1 MTATLSS
8 PPSTPAPH
16 GSPVAKAD
24 PPGPRPL
31 ASLGDLAYLAY
42 PLVPTRWLFALA
54 RLRGRVQYRRSGAL
68 REAVRANLAAIL
80 GAGADAGEV
89 ERRTREFFENQQLQN
104 LLVMLVPR
112 MSTEALERVIPIEG
126 LDRLERA
133 YAQGRGVIFLGSH
146 LNSVMLFVA
155 VVLLRRKG
163 YDIRIAMPTMKDP
176 WLQTRVRMLA
186 DRLAGRGSLRE
197 QLGAFFA
204 QFNIRPIV
212 ERLAQNTAIGMTG
225 DGWHSASFVE
235 IEFMGRQV
243 PFTTGAMGMARST
256 GAVIVPAFMVGRPPF
271 GVRMLFEEPFTVPK
285 TGQPK
290 HDVQERVQH
299 YARLLETHIRADLAG
314 WQHLTVPHLFETMTT
329 WTQRSLSDRY
339 VL

>member
-1 MTATLSS
+1 MTAVASS
-8 PPSTPAPH
+8 PPAAPAPA
-16 GSPVAKAD
+16 GKTSA
-24 PPGPRPL
+24 PPPRPL
-31 ASLGDLAYLAY
+31 ASLGDLAYLIY

-54 RLRGRVQYRRSGAL
+54 RLRGRAQYRRGGPVC
-68 REAVRANLAAIL
+68 EAVRANIADIL
-80 GAGADAGEV
+80 GAGAGAGEA
-89 ERRTREFFENQQLQN
+89 ERHTREFFENQQLQN
-104 LLVMLVPR
+104 LLVMLAPR
-112 MSTEALERVIPIEG
+112 MSDETLARVMPIEG
-126 LDRLERA
+126 LDRLDRA
-133 YAQGRGVIFLGSH
+133 YAQKKGVVFLGSH

-176 WLQTRVRMLA
+176 WLQTQVRMLA

-212 ERLAQNTAIGMTG
+212 ERFAQNTAVGMTG

-235 IEFMGRQV
+235 VEFMGRRV

-271 GVRMLFEEPFTVPK
+271 GVRMLIEEPFTVPK

-290 HDVQERVQH
+290 HDVQERVQR
-299 YARLLETHIRADLAG
+299 YAGLLEKHIRADLAG